1 MSRDTSLSTKVAVL
15 TGLTV
20 LVGGAEISGADAATI
35 FQTQSFLELL
45 PDQTPAQLAYN
56 LFNPSQDTDVHI
68 VLMSEVFAPINSF
81 STTASVTLPS
91 TTITISYPPSSGT
104 TFNADLHEPI
114 GPYQGIGPFSA
125 TQNIAFNCE
134 GPCDFG
140 EGWTGHLDIT
150 YTYDPAAAQT
160 PLPAAL
166 PLLATG
172 VAGLGVIG
180 AVRRKRKAKKQV

>member
-45 PDQTPAQLAYN
+45 PNQTPAQLAYN
-56 LFNPSQDTDVHI
+56 LFNPSQGTLTDVHI
-68 VLMSEVFAPINSF
+68 VLASGVFAPINSF
-81 STTASVTLPS
+81 NTTASITLPS
-91 TTITISYPPSSGT
+91 TTINYPGSGT

-114 GPYQGIGPFSA
+114 GSYQGIGQFSA
-125 TQNIAFNCE
+125 TQNFAFNCE
-134 GPCDFG
+134 GPCTSA
-140 EGWTGHLDIT
+140 EGWSGHLDIT
-150 YTYDPAAAQT
+150 YTYDPTAAQT